1 MNNYYNHYDENY
13 DENVKYSARKVNKNV
28 KLGNLNKFLKSIQ
41 ATNCR
46 RQSCIQSIS
55 CLTIDLH

>member
-28 KLGNLNKFLKSIQ
+28 KLGNLNKFIKSIQ
-41 ATNCR
+41 V
-46 RQSCIQSIS
+46 
-55 CLTIDLH
+55 TIMYSKYILFNHCKME